1 MQVSGNAWDEIL
13 HYLRHSTLPSL
24 SSNEFECIFNFNCSK
39 RLRTV
44 GIGKRGSWQDVEMF
58 FTWKNQVKTHL
69 RSFPLSLVFFFIIA
83 SLGFNQHWQKRREN
97 LHFFVISSAWRYYT
111 PAGRCLLPSFQCST
125 LSLAAPF
132 RLIMI
137 MMMMVGV
144 LWERKWTEK
153 RWRWAEKKRVE
164 RN

>member
-69 RSFPLSLVFFFIIA
+69 RSFPLSLVFFFIA

-125 LSLAAPF
+125 LSRGPF
-132 RLIMI
+132 SSDNDNDDDGRGIM
-137 MMMMVGV
+137 G
-144 LWERKWTEK
+144 EK
-153 RWRWAEKKRVE
+153 MNGKAMTMSRKKRVE